1 MPLMKPGPKTE
12 PFLGQLKPRTHSMDD
27 LSEQMAAALGD
38 GNVSKGYRLAV
49 RFAYDCYQSQTFTP
63 GMKNAAPV
71 APTLSGSPG
80 PSLAKPASP
89 AGASRKK

>member
-12 PFLGQLKPRTHSMDD
+12 PFLGELKPRTHSMDD
-27 LSEQMAAALGD
+27 LSEQMAAALGG

-63 GMKNAAPV
+63 GTKNAAPV
-71 APTLSGSPG
+71 APTLSGSPIPTAAVPVSRRGG
-80 PSLAKPASP
+80 P
-89 AGASRKK
+89 RKK

>member
-27 LSEQMAAALGD
+27 LSEQMAGALGD

-49 RFAYDCYQSQTFTP
+49 RFAYDCYQAQTFTP
-63 GMKNAAPV
+63 GRKNAAPV
-71 APTLSGSPG
+71 APTLPGSPR
-80 PSLAKPASP
+80 PTAAQQFSP
-89 AGASRKK
+89 VAASRKK